1 MKGNILPAMLM
12 ALTVSSSAMASV
24 VEVVDTPLGSGNVET
39 LDGGV
44 EAVLKKDPYDSLSYE
59 MPTSALQLK
68 KDVDYSYLELNITKS
83 DRLKVRDDGTI
94 VFIVMPDTL
103 EQNARDLLAH
113 TKDASLYTAKN
124 FPEALRLYNSF
135 TLEGDDVLVIL
146 DQMIAPFYD
155 TENVIGDYYPNNIVE
170 LKVGN

>member
-1 MKGNILPAMLM
+1 MKCKIFPTMLA
-12 ALTVSSSAMASV
+12 ALAVSSSVMANV
-24 VEVVDTPLGSGNVET
+24 VEVVDTPLGANNVVT
-39 LDGGV
+39 KDGSMEEV
-44 EAVLKKDPYDSLSYE
+44 VKKAPYDSLSYE

-68 KDVDYSYLELNITKS
+68 KDVAYSYLELNITKS
-83 DRLKVRDDGTI
+83 QRLKVRDDGTI

-113 TKDASLYTAKN
+113 TKDANLYTAKN

-135 TLEGDDVLVIL
+135 PLEGDDVLVIL